1 MKDGI
6 KFIRDSY
13 FDLLQGAITYNGTTI
28 PVYDEEA
35 DETGNDFYIIIS
47 TLTDAYIPVKAKF
60 FNEVTILIDVVTTFN
75 TKMYSA
81 SDPQPKMKEPC
92 DVITGKILDL
102 VKPSRD
108 TTGIADSSD
117 FQVIDVKKESSQ
129 HFPVFDTDTKKIIR
143 RLTRFSQIVLEK

>member
-13 FDLLQGAITYNGTTI
+13 FNLLEGNITYNGSVI

-47 TLTDAYIPVKAKF
+47 TLTDAYIPVKTKF
-60 FNEVTILIDVVTTFN
+60 FNEVTILIDVVTMFN
-75 TKMYSA
+75 TRMYA
-81 SDPQPKMKEPC
+81 NSDPQPKMKEPV

-102 VKPSRD
+102 VKPTRD
-108 TTGIADSSD
+108 TTGIADNSD
-117 FQVIDVKKESSQ
+117 FQVIDVTKESSQ
-129 HFPVFDTDTKKIIR
+129 HFPILDVDDKKIIR
-143 RLTRFSQIVLEK
+143 RLTRFSQIVIEK

>member
-13 FDLLQGAITYNGTTI
+13 FNLLEGNITYNGSVI

-35 DETGNDFYIIIS
+35 DETGNDFYIIVS
-47 TLTDAYIPVKAKF
+47 TLTDAYIPVKTKF

-75 TKMYSA
+75 TKMYSQT
-81 SDPQPKMKEPC
+81 DPQPKMKEPC

-102 VKPSRD
+102 VLPSRN
-108 TTGIADSSD
+108 TTGIADNTD

-129 HFPVFDTDTKKIIR
+129 HFPILDVDDKKIIR

>member
-13 FDLLQGAITYNGTTI
+13 FNLLEGNITYNGSVI

-35 DETGNDFYIIIS
+35 DETGNDFYIIVS
-47 TLTDAYIPVKAKF
+47 TLTDAYIPVKTKF
-60 FNEVTILIDVVTTFN
+60 FNEVTILIDVITTFN
-75 TKMYSA
+75 TKMYSQT
-81 SDPQPKMKEPC
+81 DPQPKMKEPC

-102 VKPSRD
+102 VLPSRN
-108 TTGIADSSD
+108 TTGIADNTD

-129 HFPVFDTDTKKIIR
+129 HFPILDVDDKKIIR